1 VENPGKDNER
11 EFPVGNDHGYLWRLN
26 LYTRYLER
34 DNGVYIQIEFLGL
47 SRSVPPV
54 FAWLVN
60 PYTRSVPTDYL
71 THYLVATRKALQEA
85 SAATP
90 RTILPR
96 SWLSARKSKTVVRF
110 IKPV

>member
-1 VENPGKDNER
+1 M
-11 EFPVGNDHGYLWRLN
+11 
-26 LYTRYLER
+26 
-34 DNGVYIQIEFLGL
+34 YIQIEFLGL

-71 THYLVATRKALQEA
+71 THYIVATRKALQES
-85 SAATP
+85 SAAKQ

-96 SWLSARKSKTVVRF
+96 SPLSAGNRRANSREVTKSEKSKVGH
-110 IKPV
+110 